1 MTDRILV
8 IVGAILA
15 GAKAAVAARA
25 TGFDGRVVLVGDEH
39 EVPYERRPGLR
50 TARESDRLR
59 RRLRCP
65 REGLACS
72 LVTRDPAKGSTFGR
86 WKGGGVKIRPVLTG

>member
-86 WKGGGVKIRPVLTG
+86 WKGGGGSLV